1 MAQRKLTVEQED
13 KFYKDYVRMKTQGN
27 YAGKVLDKKV
37 WKNQVEELLSEDA
50 TGKNW
55 SNTEIRKASHQV
67 ARTDS
72 WSRKQTQMLERNL
85 AKETNADL
93 VKAIKEEFGENVS
106 ISTLVRQKQGVLF
119 QFLVDYSPNW
129 NEYFNS

>member
-13 KFYKDYVRMKTQGN
+13 KFYADYVRMKTKGN

-37 WKNQVEELLSEDA
+37 WKNQVEEMLSEDA

-55 SNTEIRKASHQV
+55 SNTEIRKASHQL
-67 ARTDS
+67 ARNDS
-72 WSRKQTQMLERNL
+72 WSRRQVQALERNL
-85 AKETNADL
+85 AKETNADVIEAL
-93 VKAIKEEFGENVS
+93 KAEFGDNVS
-106 ISTLVRQKQGVLF
+106 IPNLIRQKQGVMF
-119 QFLVDYSPNW
+119 GFLTGYSDNW

>member
-13 KFYKDYVRMKTQGN
+13 KFYNDYVRMKTQGN

-72 WSRKQTQMLERNL
+72 WSRKQVQQLEKNL
-85 AKETNADL
+85 AKEANVD
-93 VKAIKEEFGENVS
+93 VVSAIKEEFGENVS

-119 QFLVDYSPNW
+119 QFLSAYSDNW

>member
-1 MAQRKLTVEQED
+1 MAQRKLTAEQVD
-13 KFYKDYVRMKTQGN
+13 RFYADYVRMKTKGN
-27 YAGKVLDKKV
+27 YAGNVFDRDV
-37 WKNQVEELLSEDA
+37 WQNQVEELLGEDA

-72 WSRKQTQMLERNL
+72 WSRKQVQQLEKNL
-85 AKETNADL
+85 TKEVNAD
-93 VKAIKEEFGENVS
+93 VVRAIKEEFGENAS

-119 QFLVDYSPNW
+119 QFLSAYSGDW
-129 NEYFNS
+129 NQYFNS

>member
-1 MAQRKLTVEQED
+1 MAQRKLTVEQEE
-13 KFYKDYVRMKTQGN
+13 KFYNDYVRMKTQGN
-27 YAGKVLDKKV
+27 YAGKVLGKKV

-72 WSRKQTQMLERNL
+72 WSRRQIQALERNL
-85 AKETNADL
+85 AKETNAD
-93 VKAIKEEFGENVS
+93 VVEAIKQEFGSNIS
-106 ISTLVRQKQGVLF
+106 IPNLIRQKQGVMF
-119 QFLVDYSPNW
+119 GFLTGYSDNW

>member
-1 MAQRKLTVEQED
+1 MAQRKLTAEQEE
-13 KFYKDYVRMKTQGN
+13 KFYQDYVRMKTQGN

-50 TGKNW
+50 TGYNW

-72 WSRKQTQMLERNL
+72 WSRKQLQTLERNL
-85 AKETNADL
+85 AKETNAD
-93 VKAIKEEFGENVS
+93 VVEAIKEEFGENVS
-106 ISTLVRQKQGVLF
+106 ISTLIRQKQGVLF
-119 QFLVDYSPNW
+119 GFLAGYSENW